1 MEPSS
6 VKEYFG
12 VPVLVQLRF
21 PLAGIETRAKDK
33 GKLPYAADPNLSQWV
48 PIAHMVNDSPSG
60 TQLMQC
66 AVLYPVNDGSSTVV
80 EMRWSSIPAE
90 PSPEQIRAGAI
101 MGSVAVLATLLDA
114 KDIVAITR
122 VVSVTEPSS
131 LILKA

>member
-21 PLAGIETRAKDK
+21 PIAGIMTQDK
-33 GKLPYAADPNLSQWV
+33 GKLPYAAEPDVSQWV
-48 PIAHMVNDSPSG
+48 PVAHMENGSPSG
-60 TQLMQC
+60 TQLVQC
-66 AVLYPVNDGSSTVV
+66 AVLCPIQDGSPSVV
-80 EMRWSSIPAE
+80 EMRWSSIPAPPN
-90 PSPEQIRAGAI
+90 PSQVAAGAM
-101 MGSVAVLATLLDA
+101 MGSTAVLATLIDT

-131 LILKA
+131 LILKP